1 MRSGPEVVIIADDLT
16 GAADTGVQFAAI
28 GSPVYLIPLELM
40 ALGGRWRDSAASL
53 SVYTN
58 SRHLSAAAASA
69 RLGSLTG
76 DLRSLAPRRV
86 YKKIDSCLRGNPGA
100 EIDVLLDN
108 LAFDAA
114 LVAPALPAQGRTTLL
129 GVHHV
134 YGTPLAET
142 AFAQDPVVAV
152 RHSVVAAMLSSQSRH
167 AVGEIHVQEYGEPG
181 RLLRA
186 LERERRRG
194 CRLIVCDATQQ
205 THLDQ
210 VAGLVLQSPGTLLPA
225 GSAGLFTALVRHAT
239 SRATGSV
246 PLRPALER
254 LLLVCGTGA
263 PVARRQVYAL
273 LDRYPGVRR
282 ELEPE
287 WLARASVR
295 DHKRCAEALSRE
307 WTGGMLA
314 LQIRP
319 LRPDSA
325 TESPSAAAMGLA
337 RLACEVIRAGGVEGI
352 FLSGGDTA
360 EAFFRA
366 SGGEAIRLER
376 EVLPGLVLGR
386 WLSGLADGL
395 PVITKAGAFGQEQ
408 TLIALYEQ
416 LSGGIA
422 S

>member
-1 MRSGPEVVIIADDLT
+1 MRSGPEAVIIADDIT

-58 SRHLSAAAASA
+58 SRHLSAAAAAA

-76 DLRSLAPRRV
+76 DLRSLAPRRI

-108 LAFDAA
+108 LAFDVA
-114 LVAPALPAQGRTTLL
+114 LVAPALPAQGRTTLQ

-134 YGTPLAET
+134 CGTPLAET
-142 AFAQDPVVAV
+142 AFARDPVAPV
-152 RHSVVAAMLSSQSRH
+152 RHSVVAAILSSQSRH
-167 AVGEIHVQEYGEPG
+167 AVGEIHVQEYAELG
-181 RLLRA
+181 RLPRA
-186 LERERRRG
+186 LERARRRG
-194 CRLIVCDATQQ
+194 CRLIVCDATTQA
-205 THLDQ
+205 HLDQ
-210 VAGLVLQSPGTLLPA
+210 VAGLVLHSAGTLLPV
-225 GSAGLFTALVRHAT
+225 GSAGLATALVRQSA
-239 SRATGSV
+239 SRAIASV
-246 PLRPALER
+246 RQGPGLDR

-263 PVARRQVYAL
+263 PIARRQVYAL
-273 LDRYPGVRR
+273 LDRYPGVCR

-295 DHKRCAEALSRE
+295 DRKRCAGGLIRE
-307 WTGGMLA
+307 WTGGMLS
-314 LQIRP
+314 LQMRP
-319 LRPDSA
+319 LPPA
-325 TESPSAAAMGLA
+325 GAIESPAAAAMGLA
-337 RLACEVIRAGGVEGI
+337 RLACEVIQADGVEGV

-360 EAFFRA
+360 EAFFSA
-366 SGGEAIRLER
+366 SGGETIRLER

-386 WLSGLADGL
+386 WLGGLADGL

-416 LSGGIA
+416 LSGGNA